1 MPTSP
6 FSDAE
11 CIQAAQLRSQYGT
24 NKEAADSIGKQW
36 NWLDRRVK
44 EAVKRGLAGPVFGS
58 GIKVMDGFEVTRVN
72 VGPRGTTVEQRPRR
86 GAPVELLKG
95 HQIREQS
102 ILSDAE
108 GREVL
113 KWSKTKEAER
123 SPEETAQIIRVA
135 FENFTPAAP
144 YILPPKDN
152 DDERLTA
159 YILCDWHVG
168 LFAYGKETGGSDW
181 DLSIAR
187 KMLSEAMR
195 EIVETSPP
203 SANALILGLGD
214 LLHADNSRN
223 QTERSGN
230 VLDVDT
236 RYSKCLE
243 TVCDLLVETSELIA
257 AKHRHVEATFKP
269 GNHDENSTSGI
280 RQALR
285 MYWRNQDRMK
295 VDTSPDPFYW
305 RRFGVNLIGGT
316 HGDKAKIPDL
326 PLIMANRRKEDWAA
340 SSTRHMHSGHIHHD
354 TEREIGGVKVYSH
367 RAPVA
372 QDAYHAAH
380 GYLAG
385 RSVKS
390 FTYHA
395 EKGSRGHSEVEI

>member
-1 MPTSP
+1 MT
-6 FSDAE
+6 DEE
-11 CIQAAQLRSQYGT
+11 CLNAVDLMAKFKT
-24 NKEAADSIGKQW
+24 MNEAAKSIGHDWHWIQ
-36 NWLDRRVK
+36 RRLY
-44 EAVKRGLAGPVFGS
+44 EASRRGLAAPVNYC
-58 GIKVMDGFEVTRVN
+58 GIPIMSGFEVTRVN
-72 VGPRGTTVEQRPRR
+72 VGPRGTTVEQKQRR
-86 GAPVELLKG
+86 GSPVEILKG
-95 HQIREQS
+95 HRIREQS
-102 ILSDAE
+102 ILSDAS

-113 KWSKTKEAER
+113 KWSKTKEAEH
-123 SPEETAQIIRVA
+123 SPEETAEIILKA

-144 YILPPKDN
+144 YISPPKDN

-168 LFAYGKETGGSDW
+168 LFAYGKETGGPDW

-187 KMLSEAMR
+187 KVLSEAMR

-203 SANALILGLGD
+203 SANAIILGLGD

-280 RQALR
+280 RQAMR
-285 MYWRNQDRMK
+285 MYWRNQERVK

-326 PLIMANRRKEDWAA
+326 PLIMANRRKDDWAA
-340 SSTRHMHSGHIHHD
+340 SSTRHIHSGHIHHD
-354 TEREIGGVKVYSH
+354 TVQEIGGVKVHSH

-380 GYLAG
+380 GYLSG

-390 FTYHA
+390 YNYHL